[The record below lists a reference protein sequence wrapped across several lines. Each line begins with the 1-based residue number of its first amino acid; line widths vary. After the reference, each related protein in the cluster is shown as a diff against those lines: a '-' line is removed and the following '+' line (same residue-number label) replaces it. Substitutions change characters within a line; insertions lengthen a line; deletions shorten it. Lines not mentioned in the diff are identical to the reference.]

1 MKYHENPYSGVKLF
15 LAVGQTVGHEKANNL
30 FSQFR
35 KCMQ

>member
-1 MKYHENPYSGVKLF
+1 MKFHESSYSGAKWF
-15 LAVGQTVGHEKANNL
+15 HAVGQTVGHDEANSP